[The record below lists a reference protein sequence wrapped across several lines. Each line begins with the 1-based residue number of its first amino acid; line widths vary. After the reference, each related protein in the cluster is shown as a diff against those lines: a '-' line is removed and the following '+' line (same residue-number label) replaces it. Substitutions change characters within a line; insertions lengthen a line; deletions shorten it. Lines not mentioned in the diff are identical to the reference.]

1 MNRVLRKKLLIGL
14 AAVAVIAG
22 VTAAAV
28 MAAQPAARHHRRGP
42 LATAAGYLG
51 VSSTQLRSELRSGK
65 SLAEIADA
73 TAGKSE
79 AGLIAALEAAGKER
93 LTADAAK
100 LPSVATAEV
109 ERVGG
114 PSAAHTFGGG
124 GEHGRVL
131 ATAASYLGVSA
142 AHIRA
147 QLLAGR
153 TLAQITEASAG
164 KSVAGL
170 IEALVTARKAALAK
184 ALAAGKITQA
194 QANVALPRLTT
205 HATAEV
211 DRVHARHSA
220 HARQAAA
227 AHRHGARSHRARV
240 KG

>member
-14 AAVAVIAG
+14 ATVAVIVG

-28 MAAQPAARHHRRGP
+28 MAAQPGARHHRRGP
-42 LATAAGYLG
+42 LATASGYLG
-51 VSSTQLRSELRSGK
+51 VSTAQLRSELRSGK

-73 TAGKSE
+73 TAGKSD
-79 AGLIAALEAAGKER
+79 AGLIAALEAAGKEK

-100 LPSVATAEV
+100 LPSVVTAEV

-114 PSAAHTFGGG
+114 PAAAHTRGGRG
-124 GEHGRVL
+124 GHGRVL

-147 QLLAGR
+147 QLLAGK

-164 KSVAGL
+164 KSVTGL
-170 IEALVTARKAALAK
+170 IEALVAARRAALAK
-184 ALAAGKITQA
+184 ALAAGTLTQA
-194 QANVALPRLTT
+194 QANVALPKLTA

-211 DRVHARHSA
+211 NRVHARHDA
-220 HARQAAA
+220 HAHAAA
-227 AHRHGARSHRARV
+227 RRHRARV
-240 KG
+240 RG